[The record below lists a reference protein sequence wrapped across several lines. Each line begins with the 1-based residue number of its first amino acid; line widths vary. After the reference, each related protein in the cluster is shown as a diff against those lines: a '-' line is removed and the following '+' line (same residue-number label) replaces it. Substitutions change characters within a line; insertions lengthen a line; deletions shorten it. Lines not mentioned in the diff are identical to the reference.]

1 MKDRRKYSGKPRFFG
16 FLRDI
21 MSIRR
26 RMAGHEFRA
35 LRKTVMDRKQ
45 HWEHVY
51 TSKTADSVSWFQ
63 PRAGMS
69 LQLIHDTGLGKD
81 AAIIDVGGGASNLVD
96 ALLAEGYSD
105 LTVLDLSAA
114 AIEVSRQRLG
124 VPAKTVQWVV
134 ADITRA
140 EFSKD
145 RFDLWHDRATFH
157 FLTKPAERQAYIV
170 RLMHA
175 LRSGGHLILATF
187 AEDGP
192 EKCSGLPVMRYSP
205 KALGMELGNA
215 FELIRHEKEAHL
227 TPSGAVQQFSYCCF
241 RRT

>member
-1 MKDRRKYSGKPRFFG
+1 
-16 FLRDI
+16 

-51 TSKTADSVSWFQ
+51 ASKAANSVSWFQ

-81 AAIIDVGGGASNLVD
+81 AAIIDIGGGASNLVD
-96 ALLAEGYSD
+96 ALLAESYSD

-114 AIEVSRQRLG
+114 AIKVAKQRLG
-124 VPAKTVQWVV
+124 ESAKTVHWIE
-134 ADITRA
+134 ADITCA
-140 EFSKD
+140 EFPED

-157 FLTKPAERQAYIV
+157 FLLEPAERHAYRE

-175 LRSGGHLILATF
+175 LRPGGHLILATF

-205 KALGMELGNA
+205 KTLGTELGDT

-227 TPSGAVQQFSYCCF
+227 TPSGTVQQFNYCIF